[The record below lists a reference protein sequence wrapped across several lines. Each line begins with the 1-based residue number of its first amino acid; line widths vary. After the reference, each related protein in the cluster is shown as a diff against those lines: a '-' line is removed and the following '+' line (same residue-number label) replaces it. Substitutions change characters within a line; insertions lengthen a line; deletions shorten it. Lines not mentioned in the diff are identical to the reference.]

1 MFKRARWIG
10 TGAALGFG
18 ASLWI
23 QHRIKEVAAR
33 YHPTGVAGAA
43 AGRARTLPGDLRDAL
58 REGRTTMHEREA
70 ELRRTMWDADSRS
83 AVVRPL
89 PSPGSSTPRRTGPRR
104 RAMRP

>member
-1 MFKRARWIG
+1 MFKRARWVG

-23 QHRIKEVAAR
+23 QHRIKAVAAR
-33 YHPTGVAGAA
+33 YHPAGAA
-43 AGRARTLPGDLRDAL
+43 DRARTLPGDLRDAL
-58 REGRTTMHEREA
+58 REGRATMQQREA
-70 ELRRTMWDADSRS
+70 ELRRTVWAADSRS